1 MPPSPQPNEVPA
13 AQVPPSNTTSRPA
26 SPPCSMHR
34 AAGGRPKPLI
44 APTSPRSSDPRG
56 TRLPAP
62 AGPGEPRGCGAPVG
76 SGHGPTGPRS
86 RRMPGCRHRRSRRL
100 TDHGRLEARATFIRS
115 GRGLGRAVEDRKRK
129 FCGIAPVENGSLV
142 SSRCGLRGAGWTPAG
157 DCPGIAG
164 VLISVRFRL
173 WAGVGGP
180 PASDWPDGCW
190 GISIS
195 VRFRLWV
202 EVQGLPVGNDP
213 GECWGFDGR
222 AVHGMVV
229 G

>member
-1 MPPSPQPNEVPA
+1 MSSPRRPRRGFGRNLAPGVAPGPGPA
-13 AQVPPSNTTSRPA
+13 WGHGSR
-26 SPPCSMHR
+26 
-34 AAGGRPKPLI
+34 GRPDESL
-44 APTSPRSSDPRG
+44 RRGPRG
-56 TRLPAP
+56 IRISAAIL
-62 AGPGEPRGCGAPVG
+62 VLL
-76 SGHGPTGPRS
+76 H
-86 RRMPGCRHRRSRRL
+86 RMPGCRHRRSRRL